1 MTQKQKTQPGQV
13 GLDGAIAGLIATGPM
28 TLFMLATQRLLPK
41 EHQYALPPEIITGEL
56 AQRMN
61 VRPHLN
67 KPQLLGA
74 TLVSH
79 FSYGTG
85 MGMLYS
91 PLSKIP
97 LPGAIKGMLFGVMVW
112 AASYLVV
119 LPMIGMSESGHRE
132 PGLRNLMMISAHV
145 VWGSVMGAVADMLT
159 GER

>member
-1 MTQKQKTQPGQV
+1 MRQKQKTQLGQV

-28 TLFMLATQRLLPK
+28 TVFMLATQRLLPK
-41 EHQYALPPEIITGEL
+41 GHQYALPPEIITGEL
-56 AQRMN
+56 ASRMN

-67 KPQLLGA
+67 KPELLGA

-79 FSYGTG
+79 LGYGAG

-97 LPGAIKGMLFGVMVW
+97 LPSVIKGILFGVTVW
-112 AASYLVV
+112 AASYLVL

-132 PGLRNLMMISAHV
+132 PGTRNLMMIAAHV
-145 VWGSVMGAVADMLT
+145 VWGSVMGVVADMLI
-159 GER
+159 R